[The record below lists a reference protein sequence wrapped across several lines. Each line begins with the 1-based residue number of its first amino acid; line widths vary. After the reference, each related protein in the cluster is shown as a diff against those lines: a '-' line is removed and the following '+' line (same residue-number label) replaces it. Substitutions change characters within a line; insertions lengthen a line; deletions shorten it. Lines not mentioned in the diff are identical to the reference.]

1 MSMRLFAILYM
12 IESLCANCACMRVS
26 TRGVL
31 CGLCRIPELIM
42 TAGQSELQIADW
54 LKKNYWARDPNN
66 NTPCAPIGVYLQ
78 TNPYELLAHKGNA
91 QR

>member
-1 MSMRLFAILYM
+1 
-12 IESLCANCACMRVS
+12 
-26 TRGVL
+26 
-31 CGLCRIPELIM
+31 M

-78 TNPYELLAHKGNA
+78 TNPYELLARREIRNA
-91 QR
+91 RQLARTLEW